1 MPGVADVVEVFVPA
15 EAEKPAAFDVTTVPH
30 PFPLPP
36 ALSTAEK
43 QKQKRQEKKA
53 KDGQRKDAQR
63 KRSDSG
69 RGID

>member
-1 MPGVADVVEVFVPA
+1 MPVVADVAEVFVPA

-30 PFPLPP
+30 PFPP